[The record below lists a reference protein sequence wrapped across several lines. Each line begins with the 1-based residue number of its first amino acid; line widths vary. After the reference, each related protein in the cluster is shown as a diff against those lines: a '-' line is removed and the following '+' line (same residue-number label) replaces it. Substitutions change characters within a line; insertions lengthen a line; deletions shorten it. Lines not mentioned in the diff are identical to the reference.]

1 MRHAARHA
9 HATRR
14 VNSRVK
20 SHPQVAA
27 RALGF
32 TLIEL
37 LVAISIMSLLAILSW
52 RGIDG
57 MARTQA
63 ATKERADQIATL
75 QTALAQWNTDL
86 DMLLE
91 TGITSAIDYDGRVLR
106 ITRRSSDAQES
117 SLRVVG
123 WAKKSIDGQAR
134 WLRWQS
140 APLRNRGELQ
150 AAWLQAQQWAGVG
163 RLLVSSQ
170 NAAQGAELSILPVDE
185 VQIFYFRNDAWT
197 NPLSADAQT
206 AVAGAAVKTA
216 GNNLAAVPDGL
227 RLRLTLAAGQ
237 PLAGALTRDWAR
249 PTLGGGKS

>member
-1 MRHAARHA
+1 MVRTAAIH
-9 HATRR
+9 RR
-14 VNSRVK
+14 A
-20 SHPQVAA
+20 PL
-27 RALGF
+27 LGF

-63 ATKERADQIATL
+63 STKERADHIATL

-86 DMLLE
+86 DMLIE

-106 ITRRSSDAQES
+106 ITRRDSQTQDAAV
-117 SLRVVG
+117 RVVG
-123 WAKKSIDGQAR
+123 WAKKNIDGQAR

-150 AAWLQAQQWAGVG
+150 AAWLQAQQWAGLG
-163 RLLVSSQ
+163 RLLQSQ
-170 NAAQGAELSILPVDE
+170 SAAQGAEVNILPVDE
-185 VQIFYFRNDAWT
+185 VQIFYYRNDAWT

-206 AVAGAAVKTA
+206 AVAGTAVKAA
-216 GNNLAAVPDGL
+216 GNGLAAVPDGL
-227 RLRLTLAAGQ
+227 RLRLSLADGQ
-237 PLAGALTRDWAR
+237 PMSGLLTRDWAR
-249 PTLGGGKS
+249 PSLGGGKS